1 VFAAREWQMMMENSR
16 RPALSGEKLGMPAL
30 LFDLDGTLVDSVY
43 EHVASWSD
51 ALRSEGILPPNWKI
65 HRHVGMSGGSF
76 LRKLLRE
83 IRPRGKK
90 ISIDRL
96 EKKHDINFGK
106 IIDRIEVLPGAQ
118 QLLRHLSKVRV
129 QWAIATTGN
138 KKHTARLLKKF
149 YLPSTVPVIT
159 GDDVAEAK
167 PAPDVFVAAAQR
179 LGVSVSDSVV
189 IGDSV
194 WDLLA
199 AGRKNGLGVGLLC
212 GGYGQQELEGAGAFR
227 VYQDP
232 ADMLAHIE
240 DLGIPGE

>member
-1 VFAAREWQMMMENSR
+1 
-16 RPALSGEKLGMPAL
+16 MPAPV
-30 LFDLDGTLVDSVY
+30 FDLDGTLVDSVY
-43 EHVASWSD
+43 EHVAAWSD
-51 ALRSEGILPPNWKI
+51 ALRSEGILAPNWKI
-65 HRHVGMSGGSF
+65 HRHVGMSGGPF

-83 IRPRGKK
+83 IRPRHRN

-106 IIDRIEVLPGAQ
+106 SIRRIEILPGSQ
-118 QLLRHLSKVRV
+118 QLLRHLAQVRV

-138 KKHTARLLKKF
+138 QRHTARSLKKF
-149 YLPSTVPVIT
+149 DSPSNVPVIS

-167 PAPDVFVAAAQR
+167 PAPDVFVAAAER

-189 IGDSV
+189 IDDSV

-199 AGRKNGLGVGLLC
+199 AGRKNGLGAGLLSD
-212 GGYGQQELEGAGAFR
+212 GYGSQELEGAGAFR
-227 VYQDP
+227 IYQDP
-232 ADMLAHIE
+232 ADLLAHIE